1 MIPGVSMET
10 PAGRTGKDGR
20 TRCNLSP
27 GARVGIVQKK
37 DQGSGRITEGKV
49 REILTRSSFHPHGI
63 KVRLED
69 GSVGRVRE
77 IN

>member
-1 MIPGVSMET
+1 MET
-10 PAGRTGKDGR
+10 RGEGGRRDGR
-20 TRCNLSP
+20 ARECLSP
-27 GARVGIVQKK
+27 GARVKIVQKK
-37 DQGSGRITEGKV
+37 DQSSGRLTGGRV

-77 IN
+77 IE